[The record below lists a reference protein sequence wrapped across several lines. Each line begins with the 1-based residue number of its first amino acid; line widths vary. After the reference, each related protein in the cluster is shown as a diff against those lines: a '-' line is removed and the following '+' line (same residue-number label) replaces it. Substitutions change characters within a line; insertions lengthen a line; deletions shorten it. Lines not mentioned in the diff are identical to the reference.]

1 MLDVSPLLLA
11 FETAVFLSLIF
22 FLNKLLYVP
31 LLSFMDKRD
40 GLLDEEDGELASNAK
55 KCEELKASADA
66 ALAAANAEAMR
77 IRNEAFSSAKAESEA
92 IISQTKEKL
101 KESFENYT
109 HIMAEEEKALRA
121 YLVSCHTTFE
131 DAIQKNLK
139 AAL

>member
-31 LLSFMDKRD
+31 LLSFMDKRG
-40 GLLDEEDGELASNAK
+40 GLLDEEDGELSLNAK

-101 KESFENYT
+101 KENFENYT